1 VGYRTAR
8 AASTASASEGNR
20 AHVPLLVA
28 HGDEDEVVP
37 YALGE
42 ALFAAAG
49 EPKRFLHLPGAHHN
63 DVFE

>member
-1 VGYRTAR
+1 M
-8 AASTASASEGNR
+8 
-20 AHVPLLVA
+20 PLLVA

-49 EPKRFLHLPGAHHN
+49 EPKRFIRLPGAHHN
-63 DVFE
+63 DVLENPALFDAIADFARTATAKR